1 MIMIG
6 IFVALTA
13 AMLLYWARGPHQT
26 REASLGRMST
36 QWIVEHR
43 NSTSSWNDV

>member
-6 IFVALTA
+6 LFVVLTA
-13 AMLLYWARGPHQT
+13 AMLLYRARGS
-26 REASLGRMST
+26 RYARDASLGRMST

-43 NSTSSWNDV
+43 NSTSSLNDV